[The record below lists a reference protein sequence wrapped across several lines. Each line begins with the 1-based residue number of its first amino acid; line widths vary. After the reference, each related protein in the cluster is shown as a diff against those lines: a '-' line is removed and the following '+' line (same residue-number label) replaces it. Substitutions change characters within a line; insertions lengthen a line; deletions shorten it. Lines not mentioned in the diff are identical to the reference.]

1 LFSISLL
8 KVSCKLDSN
17 MRLKKPKTK
26 HFSEESPPFSTKTVP
41 SFLKARTYMPGIAE
55 ISYAEVNKICSNL
68 MIRSVILIVS
78 NC

>member
-1 LFSISLL
+1 
-8 KVSCKLDSN
+8 
-17 MRLKKPKTK
+17 
-26 HFSEESPPFSTKTVP
+26 
-41 SFLKARTYMPGIAE
+41 MPGIAE